1 MSNFNVAI
9 NGKQH
14 VWSEETVKSKL
25 QKIGALNG
33 KKVAWIQSDLGIEK
47 STWLTRVIWSVVAK
61 HFSWMRKNFFGVDL
75 QQSRSLL
82 EQIGNQIQDNPNIK
96 DLYQQAVDE
105 FNQIA
110 PRHKLALE
118 NESIPLTSAGKVV
131 ENPLTSDLNLQGFGP
146 SFWKEYLGLEVE
158 GEIPHPPKNIV
169 EEVKA
174 LRESVKG
181 EQEAPECT
189 LVFMPKGLTA
199 NKLIELMENPQ
210 KGHSTKLQFI
220 APQIVNEYGD
230 KENRESY
237 WFLMTNDV
245 IEGSRSK
252 TFQEQKDLVS
262 NKTNGKC
269 DLPAYLEAL
278 VGCALHHVKNGG
290 HMLNEERCT
299 YTRCQDLSI
308 GLPIIVGGLGGLSV
322 HYASPQLFPPDY
334 DGHGALALR
343 KFC

>member
-169 EEVKA
+169 EEVRA

-181 EQEAPECT
+181 EQEAPGCT
-189 LVFMPKGLTA
+189 LVLMPKGLTA

-210 KGHSTKLQFI
+210 KGHSTKLKHIFHGI
-220 APQIVNEYGD
+220 DNEYGD

-245 IEGSRSK
+245 IEGSRNKS
-252 TFQEQKDLVS
+252 FQEQKDLVKD
-262 NKTNGKC
+262 KTNGKC
-269 DLPAYLEAL
+269 HLPTYLEAL
-278 VGCALHHVKNGG
+278 VGCALHNVKNGE
-290 HMLNEERCT
+290 HLLNQKDMT
-299 YTRCQDLSI
+299 FTRCQCLFE
-308 GLPIIVGGLGGLSV
+308 GYPIAVGGLGGLFVNSN
-322 HYASPQLFPPDY
+322 FPV
-334 DGHGALALR
+334 GHDHDGALALQ
-343 KFC
+343 KFRP